1 MIATLSV
8 AGEVVAS
15 ESVSHEVAATPMTLV
30 IVAAAAFLL
39 PLLARR
45 LNLPA
50 VVLEILFGLLVGP
63 ALLGL
68 VEPTELFEFLAEFG
82 LLLLMF
88 LSGFE
93 IDFDRLERQGP
104 RQLVLGLAMTGI
116 IFALAW
122 FGVGSFLTLEDGS
135 QQLFIALLLT
145 AAAIGLV
152 IPVLRDTGRTST
164 RVGQAAILI
173 AVLAEVLSL
182 IGIVLFLAIRDNGL
196 SLDLLK
202 LPALF
207 IVIGSVLF
215 GIKRAAWWYPERF
228 ERLFD
233 PHDPQELGIRASL
246 ALMFVFVGLSI
257 ALGIEAILGAF
268 LAGTIFAF
276 VFRYRGGLEE
286 QLSGMAFG
294 FFIPIFF
301 ITVGIEFPLGDLA
314 DAQVLGEAVSLI
326 AVAIGIKLLAGLILV
341 VRGFSIRQ
349 AVSVGVLLAG
359 QLSVIIALAD
369 IGLNAGLLSVGQRAG
384 AILLV
389 AVTAVLTPVAFR
401 VLAPPLRS
409 APVAV
414 E

>member
-1 MIATLSV
+1 VIELLA
-8 AGEVVAS
+8 AAED
-15 ESVSHEVAATPMTLV
+15 VSHEVAATPIALV
-30 IVAAAAFLL
+30 VVAAAAFLI

-45 LNLPA
+45 INTPA
-50 VVLEILFGLLVGP
+50 VVLEILFGLAVGP
-63 ALLGL
+63 AILGW
-68 VEPTELFEFLAEFG
+68 VEPTELFAFLAEFG

-93 IDFDRLERQGP
+93 IDFDRLERQGAG
-104 RQLVLGLAMTGI
+104 QLLMGLSMVGL

-122 FGVGSFLTLEDGS
+122 FGTGFFVSTSDSG
-135 QQLFIALLLT
+135 QQLFISLLIS

-164 RVGQAAILI
+164 RVGQLAILV

-182 IGIVLFLAIRDNGL
+182 IGIVLFLAIRENGL
-196 SLDLLK
+196 SVDLLK

-207 IVIGSVLF
+207 VAIGSVLF
-215 GIKRAAWWYPERF
+215 AIKRAAWWFPERF

-301 ITVGIEFPLGDLA
+301 ITVGVEFPLGDLA
-314 DAQVLGEAVSLI
+314 DTEVLVEALSLI
-326 AVAIGIKLLAGLILV
+326 GVAIAIKVLAGLVLV
-341 VRGFSIRQ
+341 LRGFSLRQ
-349 AVSVGVLLAG
+349 ALSVGVLLAG

-369 IGLNAGLLSVGQRAG
+369 IGLDSGLLTLGQRAG

-389 AVTAVLTPVAFR
+389 AVSAVLTPVTFR
-401 VLAPPLRS
+401 ILAPPLRT
-409 APVAV
+409 APVPV

>member
-1 MIATLSV
+1 MTPLLATESV
-8 AGEVVAS
+8 A
-15 ESVSHEVAATPMTLV
+15 HEVAATPISLV
-30 IVAAAAFLL
+30 VVATAAFLI
-39 PLLARR
+39 PLVARR
-45 LNLPA
+45 INLPA
-50 VVLEILFGLLVGP
+50 VVLEILFGLVVGP
-63 ALLGL
+63 AIFGW

-93 IDFDRLERQGP
+93 IDFDRLERQGT
-104 RQLVLGLAMTGI
+104 REIVMGLSMVAV
-116 IFALAW
+116 IFGLAW
-122 FGVGSFLTLEDGS
+122 FGVGFFLPTEDAG
-135 QQLFIALLLT
+135 QRLFITLLLT

-152 IPVLRDTGRTST
+152 IPVLRDTGRITT
-164 RVGQAAILI
+164 RVGQVSILI

-182 IGIVLFLAIRDNGL
+182 VGIVLFLAIRENGL
-196 SLDLLK
+196 SLELLK

-207 IVIGSVLF
+207 LVIGSVLF
-215 GIKRAAWWYPERF
+215 AIKRAAWWFPERF

-268 LAGTIFAF
+268 VAGTIFAF

-301 ITVGIEFPLGDLA
+301 ITVGIEFPLGDLS
-314 DAQVLGEAVSLI
+314 DAAVLGDAVRLI
-326 AVAIGIKLLAGLILV
+326 LVAIGIKMLAGLVLML
-341 VRGFSIRQ
+341 RGFSLRQ
-349 AVSVGVLLAG
+349 ATSIGVLLAG

-389 AVTAVLTPVAFR
+389 AVSAVLTPVAFR
-401 VLAPPLRS
+401 VLSPPLRA
-409 APVAV
+409 APVSV

>member
-1 MIATLSV
+1 MIELLAT
-8 AGEVVAS
+8 GE
-15 ESVSHEVAATPMTLV
+15 EVSHEVAATPITLV
-30 IVAAAAFLL
+30 VIAAAAFLI
-39 PLLARR
+39 PLFARR
-45 LNLPA
+45 VNAPA
-50 VVLEILFGLLVGP
+50 VVVEILFGLLVGP
-63 ALLGL
+63 AILGW
-68 VEPTELFEFLAEFG
+68 VEPTELFDFLAEFG

-93 IDFDRLERQGP
+93 IDFDRLERQGAG
-104 RQLVLGLAMTGI
+104 QLITGTAI
-116 IFALAW
+116 VGVIFALAW
-122 FGVGSFLTLEDGS
+122 FGTGAFVATEELA
-135 QQLFIALLLT
+135 QQLFIALLIT

-152 IPVLRDTGRTST
+152 IPVLKDTGRTST
-164 RVGQAAILI
+164 RVGQVAILV

-182 IGIVLFLAIRDNGL
+182 IGIVLFLAIRENGL
-196 SLDLLK
+196 SLQLLN

-207 IVIGSVLF
+207 LVIGGVLF
-215 GIKRAAWWYPERF
+215 AIKRAAWWFPERF

-301 ITVGIEFPLGDLA
+301 ITVGIEFPLSDLA
-314 DAQVLGEAVSLI
+314 DAEVLGEAVSLI
-326 AVAIGIKLLAGLILV
+326 GVAIGIKLLAGLALILW
-341 VRGFSIRQ
+341 GFSFRQ
-349 AVSVGVLLAG
+349 ALSIGVLLAG

-369 IGLNAGLLSVGQRAG
+369 IGLGSGLLTVGQRAG

-401 VLAPPLRS
+401 ILAPPLRS
-409 APVAV
+409 APVPV

>member
-1 MIATLSV
+1 MVAALLATESV
-8 AGEVVAS
+8 A
-15 ESVSHEVAATPMTLV
+15 HEVAATPISLV
-30 IVAAAAFLL
+30 VVATAAFII
-39 PLLARR
+39 PLVARR
-45 LNLPA
+45 INLPA
-50 VVLEILFGLLVGP
+50 VVLEILFGLVVGP
-63 ALLGL
+63 AIFGW

-93 IDFDRLERQGP
+93 IDFDRLEKQGTRQI
-104 RQLVLGLAMTGI
+104 VMGLTMVAV
-116 IFALAW
+116 IFTLAW
-122 FGVGSFLTLEDGS
+122 FGIGLFLPTEDGG
-135 QQLFIALLLT
+135 QRLFITLLLT

-152 IPVLRDTGRTST
+152 IPVLRDTGRITT
-164 RVGQAAILI
+164 RVGQVSILI

-182 IGIVLFLAIRDNGL
+182 VGIVLFLAIRENGL
-196 SLDLLK
+196 SFDLLK

-207 IVIGSVLF
+207 LVIGSVLF
-215 GIKRAAWWYPERF
+215 AIKRAAWWFPDRF

-268 LAGTIFAF
+268 VAGTIFAF

-301 ITVGIEFPLGDLA
+301 ITVGIEFPLGDLS
-314 DAQVLGEAVSLI
+314 DAAVLGDAIRLI
-326 AVAIGIKLLAGLILV
+326 LVAIGIKMLAGLFLML
-341 VRGFSIRQ
+341 RGFSLRQ
-349 AVSVGVLLAG
+349 ATSIGVLLAG

-401 VLAPPLRS
+401 VLSPPLRA
-409 APVAV
+409 APVSV

>member
-1 MIATLSV
+1 MVAALLAAESV
-8 AGEVVAS
+8 A
-15 ESVSHEVAATPMTLV
+15 HEVAATPISLV
-30 IVAAAAFLL
+30 VVATAAFII
-39 PLLARR
+39 PLVARR
-45 LNLPA
+45 INLPA
-50 VVLEILFGLLVGP
+50 VVLEILFGLVVGP
-63 ALLGL
+63 AIFGW

-93 IDFDRLERQGP
+93 IDFDRLEKQGTRQI
-104 RQLVLGLAMTGI
+104 VMGLTMVAV
-116 IFALAW
+116 IFTLAW
-122 FGVGSFLTLEDGS
+122 FGIGLFLPTDDGG
-135 QQLFIALLLT
+135 QRLFITLLLT

-152 IPVLRDTGRTST
+152 IPVLRDTGRITT
-164 RVGQAAILI
+164 RVGQVSILI

-182 IGIVLFLAIRDNGL
+182 VGIVLFLAIRENGL
-196 SLDLLK
+196 SFDHLK

-207 IVIGSVLF
+207 LVIGSVLF
-215 GIKRAAWWYPERF
+215 AIKRAAWWFPDRF

-268 LAGTIFAF
+268 VAGTIFAF

-301 ITVGIEFPLGDLA
+301 ITVGIEFPLGDLS
-314 DAQVLGEAVSLI
+314 DAAVLGDAIRLI
-326 AVAIGIKLLAGLILV
+326 LVAIGIKMLAGLFLML
-341 VRGFSIRQ
+341 RGFSLRQ
-349 AVSVGVLLAG
+349 ATSIGVLLAG

-401 VLAPPLRS
+401 VLSPPLRA
-409 APVAV
+409 APVSV